1 MKAAVGLAAVAVIGY
16 AAWQLAKEDEIDTV
30 QPIVKKK
37 IGKLQVEYKGTN
49 EVVEL
54 H

>member
-1 MKAAVGLAAVAVIGY
+1 MAVIGY
-16 AAWQLAKEDEIDTV
+16 AAWQLAKEDELDTV